1 MYSLLYVDDEPEL
14 LALGK
19 IFLEQSGQF
28 HVDIIASAPAAL
40 AQMNSKNYD
49 AIISDYQMP
58 GMDGIEFLKTV
69 RSSGDIIPFILFT
82 GRGREDVVIQAINSG
97 VDSYIQKGG
106 DPEAQFAE
114 LAHKLR
120 QAIQKHQADAGI
132 RDLERRQ
139 ADIINFLPDATFAI
153 DTNGVV
159 IAWNRAMEKLSGVA
173 ASNMLGKGNYEYAI
187 SGYHERQPVLIDLV
201 LHEDP
206 AQLANYSILKRSGQ
220 TLTAEMKAPFL
231 YNGRGATL
239 WITAAPLYNTQGE
252 VTGAI
257 QSIRDI
263 TEQKEVEEALR
274 GSEERFRT
282 LFESAGDA
290 ILIMNHEVFLDC
302 NKKTETIFGCTRD
315 QIIGKPPTVFSPERQ
330 PDGRLSSEKAKEKI
344 EAAFSGEPQFF
355 EWSLAHSDSTPF
367 YTDVSLNRVIVQG
380 TTYLQVIIRDITVR
394 KRAEA
399 AAVLARKKLDMMDE
413 VTRHEIRNII
423 TGIIGSVD
431 MAYSMPAGG
440 ERDILNREIK
450 NLTLKIQREIDF
462 TEEFQKIGIN
472 PPEWQRVQQLIP
484 SHGTLRIRIAPEIAS
499 LEVYADP
506 LLARIFLY
514 LTENVARHGVH
525 ATGIEI
531 SVHPNHN
538 SMAIIFEDNGIG
550 IPGGMKEAIFTR
562 KEGDRK
568 GMGLFLVREILAI
581 TGITIT
587 ENGEPGR
594 GARFEIVVPA
604 GSFRT

>member
-1 MYSLLYVDDEPEL
+1 MYTILYVDDESEL

-28 HVDIIASAPAAL
+28 QVDIITSAPAAL

-49 AIISDYQMP
+49 AIISDYQMAD
-58 GMDGIEFLKTV
+58 MDGIEFLKTV
-69 RSSGDIIPFILFT
+69 RSSGNIIPFILFT
-82 GRGREDVVIQAINSG
+82 GRGREEVVIEAINSG

-106 DPEAQFAE
+106 EPEAQFAE

-120 QAIQKHQADAGI
+120 QAIQKHHADAGI

-159 IAWNRAMEKLSGVA
+159 IAWNRAMEEITGVA
-173 ASNMLGKGNYEYAI
+173 ASYILGKGNYEYAI
-187 SGYHERQPVLIDLV
+187 SGYHERQPILIDLV
-201 LHEDP
+201 LNEDH
-206 AQLANYSILKRSGQ
+206 AQLAKYPLLKRSGR
-220 TLTAEMKAPFL
+220 TLIMETNVPFL
-231 YNGRGATL
+231 HNGRGATI
-239 WITAAPLYNTQGE
+239 WSTATPLYDTKGI

-274 GSEERFRT
+274 GSEEKFKT
-282 LFESAGDA
+282 LFENAGDA
-290 ILIMNHEVFLDC
+290 ILIMDHEVFLDC
-302 NKKTETIFGCTRD
+302 NKKTETIFGFTKDR
-315 QIIGKPPTVFSPERQ
+315 IIGNSPTIFSPERQ
-330 PDGRLSSEKAKEKI
+330 PDGRLSSEKAKEII

-355 EWSLAHSDSTPF
+355 EWSHVRYDSTPF
-367 YTDVSLNRVIVQG
+367 YAEVSLNRVIVQG
-380 TTYLQVIIRDITVR
+380 TTYLQVIIRDITTR

-399 AAVLARKKLDMMDE
+399 AAILARKKLDMMDE
-413 VTRHEIRNII
+413 VTRHEIKNII
-423 TGIIGSVD
+423 TGLIGSVD
-431 MAYSMPAGG
+431 MAYSLPAGG
-440 ERDILNREIK
+440 QREILNREIK

-484 SHGTLRIRIAPEIAS
+484 SHRTLQIGIAPEIAP

-514 LTENVARHGVH
+514 LTQNVARHGVH
-525 ATGIEI
+525 ATEIEI
-531 SVHPNHN
+531 RVHPNHN

-594 GARFEIVVPA
+594 GARFEIVVPS